1 MKTALLSK
9 SIRLTGLSV
18 ALMAGLTAAT
28 MSNLLAAS
36 GTSATEQPAS
46 PFGLINIPAFM
57 ALLRRKKPI
66 GGLLF
71 YFFWS
76 IFAGVAITA
85 IFLAIGIKNYLPST
99 WNDQYRLYSL
109 FLASTLPGIAAQICL
124 FIAAIA
130 VLRTRNW
137 EWVLRIRSILAADIL
152 VTLVGLLID
161 ASFFPENLLLGAY
174 SLIFPVI
181 FLPYTYRSKRVRRVF
196 LSKDWQEY

>member
-1 MKTALLSK
+1 MNVARNA
-9 SIRLTGLSV
+9 IFRLTGIRL
-18 ALMAGLTAAT
+18 ALMAGLAAAT
-28 MSNLLAAS
+28 MSDLLAAA

-46 PFGLINIPAFM
+46 PFGLLNIPAFL
-57 ALLRRKKPI
+57 AVHRRKKPI

-76 IFAGVAITA
+76 IFAGVAMTA
-85 IFLAIGIKNYLPST
+85 IFLAIGVKNYLPAT
-99 WNDQYRLYSL
+99 WNGQHLLYSL

-124 FIAAIA
+124 LIAAIA
-130 VLRTRNW
+130 LLRARNW

-152 VTLVGLLID
+152 VTVVGLLID
-161 ASFFPENLLLGAY
+161 ASFFPDNLLLGAY

-181 FLPYTYRSKRVRRVF
+181 FLPYMYRSKRVRRVF